1 MIKILGICGSPVKD
15 SNAKLI
21 LSEALK
27 SVEQEGVQTELFEVN
42 GKNFEDCTH
51 CNWCMAR
58 QTADKF
64 CKLSDDMDAL
74 FPKVAEADAL
84 LISSPVYLGRLSGRL
99 ASVLDRLR
107 CIHYGKHYLGG
118 MKYKAGGAISVGWY
132 RNSGIETTLAS
143 IHWAFLTFQ
152 MLIAVPGSTSTFGG
166 SGFTSLSGTGEFDVN
181 DRHQVLKDE
190 YGLKTA
196 RTTAESLL
204 ELARLIKA
212 GKNAI
217 AAG

>member
-15 SNAKLI
+15 SNSKLI

-27 SVEQEGVQTELFEVN
+27 SVEQDGVQVELFETN
-42 GKNFEDCTH
+42 NKNIEDCRH
-51 CNWCMAR
+51 CNWCMAK

-64 CKLSDDMDAL
+64 CTLSDDLDEL
-74 FPKVAEADAL
+74 FPKVAAADAL

-107 CIHYGKHYLGG
+107 CIHYGKHYPGG
-118 MKYKAGGAISVGWY
+118 MKYKAGAAIAVGWY

-166 SGFTSLSGTGEFDVN
+166 SGFTSLHGSGEFDIK

-196 RTTAESLL
+196 RTTAEGLL
-204 ELARLIKA
+204 ELARLIRA
-212 GKNAI
+212 GEKSI
-217 AAG
+217 